1 MIGFNR
7 ICRVSGSL
15 RVLSSTERFLIV
27 YECIR
32 QQTDCTCQ
40 SSDEHIDVLSRD
52 TDVMT
57 SDDVQHV
64 EAVLRGA
71 CFHFGDLSPVPQS
84 GDVTSLIIRW
94 PCNYYRVHVF

>member
-1 MIGFNR
+1 M
-7 ICRVSGSL
+7 
-15 RVLSSTERFLIV
+15 VLAHFQHE
-27 YECIR
+27 
-32 QQTDCTCQ
+32 Q
-40 SSDEHIDVLSRD
+40 HD

-84 GDVTSLIIRW
+84 GDVASL
-94 PCNYYRVHVF
+94 NYRVHVF